1 MLRGGFKIQRTN
13 GLRTR
18 AEADP
23 KQSNYLPTWMAKSTY
38 KDTEDTEAWLKDYGY
53 LNGRRFIHKALVF

>member
-38 KDTEDTEAWLKDYGY
+38 KDTEDTEALPKT
-53 LNGRRFIHKALVF
+53 LGRFEWNPDPFKWP

>member
-38 KDTEDTEAWLKDYGY
+38 KDTEDTEAWSKTFKLSE
-53 LNGRRFIHKALVF
+53 